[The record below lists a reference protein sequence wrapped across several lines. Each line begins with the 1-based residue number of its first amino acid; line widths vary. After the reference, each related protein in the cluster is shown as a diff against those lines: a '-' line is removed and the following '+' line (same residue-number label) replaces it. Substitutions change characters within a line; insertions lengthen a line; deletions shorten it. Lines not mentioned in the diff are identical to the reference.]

1 MMDIKY
7 DFKANPFK
15 EKDGKP
21 VLYPAVVV
29 KETITTDHIVKELS
43 KHSAYSA
50 GCVVGVLQE
59 VADMVVSHLR
69 QGKNVRLDGLGTF
82 SLALS
87 SREVTDRKEIRA
99 ASVRIK
105 KVNFRPVPE
114 LVKRVRQE
122 TDILRAEFGFLP
134 TVKKRSKE
142 ERWTLLEAY
151 LKEHGSITRLAYSE
165 WLGVARTTAAY
176 ELKAWYEEKRLD
188 KEGKHSHAVYVLR
201 RQEGIAEVSPLY
213 YPFGNKKRGKV
224 VVAAL
229 FIHKK
234 MCCHHPLKRLVHG
247 GSSRVGGSSGSTFI
261 KLRRRRD
268 CLYLYSI

>member
-1 MMDIKY
+1 MEIEYKRKRTLNHRAERAWGYRSNLLMMDIKY

-87 SREVTDRKEIRA
+87 SREVTDRKEIRGI
-99 ASVRIK
+99 R
-105 KVNFRPVPE
+105 E
-114 LVKRVRQE
+114 
-122 TDILRAEFGFLP
+122 
-134 TVKKRSKE
+134 
-142 ERWTLLEAY
+142 
-151 LKEHGSITRLAYSE
+151 
-165 WLGVARTTAAY
+165 
-176 ELKAWYEEKRLD
+176 D
-188 KEGKHSHAVYVLR
+188 KEGELPSGAGTG
-201 RQEGIAEVSPLY
+201 EAGAAE
-213 YPFGNKKRGKV
+213 NR
-224 VVAAL
+224 
-229 FIHKK
+229 
-234 MCCHHPLKRLVHG
+234 HPPCRVRLLAYG
-247 GSSRVGGSSGSTFI
+247 E
-261 KLRRRRD
+261 KA
-268 CLYLYSI
+268 

>member
-1 MMDIKY
+1 MEIEHQRKKTLSHRAARAYGYRQNLLKMDIEY

-59 VADMVVSHLR
+59 VSDAIVAHLR

-142 ERWTLLEAY
+142 ER
-151 LKEHGSITRLAYSE
+151 
-165 WLGVARTTAAY
+165 
-176 ELKAWYEEKRLD
+176 
-188 KEGKHSHAVYVLR
+188 
-201 RQEGIAEVSPLY
+201 
-213 YPFGNKKRGKV
+213 
-224 VVAAL
+224 
-229 FIHKK
+229 
-234 MCCHHPLKRLVHG
+234 
-247 GSSRVGGSSGSTFI
+247 
-261 KLRRRRD
+261 
-268 CLYLYSI
+268 

>member
-1 MMDIKY
+1 MEIEYKRKRTLNHRAERACGYRSNLLMMDIKY

-122 TDILRAEFGFLP
+122 TDARLSVRYLRPMQSIPTDWKPQFGLLP
-134 TVKKRSKE
+134 PV
-142 ERWTLLEAY
+142 EA
-151 LKEHGSITRLAYSE
+151 GIP
-165 WLGVARTTAAY
+165 ARQPAP
-176 ELKAWYEEKRLD
+176 D
-188 KEGKHSHAVYVLR
+188 
-201 RQEGIAEVSPLY
+201 
-213 YPFGNKKRGKV
+213 
-224 VVAAL
+224 
-229 FIHKK
+229 
-234 MCCHHPLKRLVHG
+234 
-247 GSSRVGGSSGSTFI
+247 
-261 KLRRRRD
+261 
-268 CLYLYSI
+268 

>member
-165 WLGVARTTAAY
+165 WLGVGAHYGGLRA
-176 ELKAWYEEKRLD
+176 
-188 KEGKHSHAVYVLR
+188 EG
-201 RQEGIAEVSPLY
+201 
-213 YPFGNKKRGKV
+213 
-224 VVAAL
+224 
-229 FIHKK
+229 
-234 MCCHHPLKRLVHG
+234 LV
-247 GSSRVGGSSGSTFI
+247 
-261 KLRRRRD
+261 
-268 CLYLYSI
+268 

>member
-1 MMDIKY
+1 MEIQY
-7 DFKANPFK
+7 DFKTNPFK

-43 KHSAYSA
+43 RHSAYSA
-50 GCVVGVLQE
+50 GCVMGVLQE
-59 VADMVVSHLR
+59 VSDAIVSHLR
-69 QGKNVRLDGLGTF
+69 QGRNVRLDGLGTF

-99 ASVRIK
+99 ASVKIK

-122 TDILRAEFGFLP
+122 TEILRADFGFLP
-134 TVKKRSKE
+134 IVKKYNKE
-142 ERWTLLEAY
+142 ERWTLLETY
-151 LKEHGSITRLAYSE
+151 LKEHGFITRLAYSE

-188 KEGKHSHAVYVLR
+188 KKGRHAHAVYVLR
-201 RQEGIAEVSPLY
+201 QQESVTEV
-213 YPFGNKKRGKV
+213 
-224 VVAAL
+224 
-229 FIHKK
+229 
-234 MCCHHPLKRLVHG
+234 
-247 GSSRVGGSSGSTFI
+247 
-261 KLRRRRD
+261 
-268 CLYLYSI
+268 

>member
-50 GCVVGVLQE
+50 
-59 VADMVVSHLR
+59 VVSHLR

-201 RQEGIAEVSPLY
+201 KQEGIAEV
-213 YPFGNKKRGKV
+213 
-224 VVAAL
+224 
-229 FIHKK
+229 
-234 MCCHHPLKRLVHG
+234 
-247 GSSRVGGSSGSTFI
+247 
-261 KLRRRRD
+261 
-268 CLYLYSI
+268 

>member
-1 MMDIKY
+1 MEIEYKRKRTLNHRAERAYGYRSNLLMMDIKY

-99 ASVRIK
+99 ASVKI
-105 KVNFRPVPE
+105 
-114 LVKRVRQE
+114 
-122 TDILRAEFGFLP
+122 
-134 TVKKRSKE
+134 
-142 ERWTLLEAY
+142 
-151 LKEHGSITRLAYSE
+151 
-165 WLGVARTTAAY
+165 
-176 ELKAWYEEKRLD
+176 
-188 KEGKHSHAVYVLR
+188 R
-201 RQEGIAEVSPLY
+201 R
-213 YPFGNKKRGKV
+213 
-224 VVAAL
+224 
-229 FIHKK
+229 
-234 MCCHHPLKRLVHG
+234 
-247 GSSRVGGSSGSTFI
+247 
-261 KLRRRRD
+261 
-268 CLYLYSI
+268 

>member
-1 MMDIKY
+1 MDIKY

-29 KETITTDHIVKELS
+29 KETVTTDDLVKELA

-50 GCVVGVLQE
+50 GCVLGVLQE
-59 VADMVVSHLR
+59 LSDAIVSHLR
-69 QGKNVRLDGLGTF
+69 QGQNVRLDELGTF

-99 ASVRIK
+99 VSVKIK
-105 KVNFRPVPE
+105 KVNFRPVPD

-122 TDILRAEFGFLP
+122 TGILRAEFGFLP
-134 TVKKRSKE
+134 TVKKHTKE

-151 LKEHGSITRLAYSE
+151 LQEHGFITRLAYSK
-165 WLGVARTTAAY
+165 WLGIARTTAAY

-188 KEGKHSHAVYVLR
+188 REGRHSHAVYVLR
-201 RQEGIAEVSPLY
+201 KPQESAPEV
-213 YPFGNKKRGKV
+213 
-224 VVAAL
+224 
-229 FIHKK
+229 
-234 MCCHHPLKRLVHG
+234 
-247 GSSRVGGSSGSTFI
+247 
-261 KLRRRRD
+261 
-268 CLYLYSI
+268 

>member
-87 SREVTDRKEIRA
+87 SREVTDPEGDTCGIREDKE
-99 ASVRIK
+99 S
-105 KVNFRPVPE
+105 E
-114 LVKRVRQE
+114 LPSGTGVSQEGTSGYGYPSCRVR
-122 TDILRAEFGFLP
+122 LP
-134 TVKKRSKE
+134 AYGE
-142 ERWTLLEAY
+142 E
-151 LKEHGSITRLAYSE
+151 
-165 WLGVARTTAAY
+165 
-176 ELKAWYEEKRLD
+176 
-188 KEGKHSHAVYVLR
+188 VY
-201 RQEGIAEVSPLY
+201 
-213 YPFGNKKRGKV
+213 
-224 VVAAL
+224 
-229 FIHKK
+229 
-234 MCCHHPLKRLVHG
+234 
-247 GSSRVGGSSGSTFI
+247 
-261 KLRRRRD
+261 
-268 CLYLYSI
+268 